1 MQSLPELLKQEI
13 SSGLPAA
20 DAHRVMAPMQ
30 RIVDQNYDEIKKTA
44 KLSAV
49 LILLF
54 KKDN

>member
-13 SSGLPAA
+13 FNGLPAA

-44 KLSAV
+44 K
-49 LILLF
+49 
-54 KKDN
+54 